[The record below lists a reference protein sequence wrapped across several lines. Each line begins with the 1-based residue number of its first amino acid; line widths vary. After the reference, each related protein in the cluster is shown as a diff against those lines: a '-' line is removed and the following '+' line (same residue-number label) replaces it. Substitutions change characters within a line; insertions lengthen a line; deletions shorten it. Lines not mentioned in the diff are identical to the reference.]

1 MRTRLGEQLS
11 PETAGI
17 TFETAGISP
26 ENNQISQGRNPA
38 GSHSLHSLALARGE
52 SYIIS
57 ELDFL
62 FRSASVL
69 LCCESMLFSQLSLE
83 AS

>member
-1 MRTRLGEQLS
+1 MRVRLGEQLS

-26 ENNQISQGRNPA
+26 ENDQISQGRNPA
-38 GSHSLHSLALARGE
+38 GSHSLYSLALARGG
-52 SYIIS
+52 SLIIL

-62 FRSASVL
+62 
-69 LCCESMLFSQLSLE
+69 C
-83 AS
+83 

>member
-1 MRTRLGEQLS
+1 MRMRLGEQLS

-26 ENNQISQGRNPA
+26 ENDQISQGRNPA
-38 GSHSLHSLALARGE
+38 GSHSIYSLALARSW
-52 SYIIS
+52 SYNMS

-62 FRSASVL
+62 FRSAAVHDS
-69 LCCESMLFSQLSLE
+69 
-83 AS
+83 

>member
-1 MRTRLGEQLS
+1 MRMRLGEPLS

-26 ENNQISQGRNPA
+26 ENEQISQGRNPA
-38 GSHSLHSLALARGE
+38 GSHIISSLALARSG
-52 SYIIS
+52 SWIIS

-62 FRSASVL
+62 FRSAAAL
-69 LCCESMLFSQLSLE
+69 L
-83 AS
+83 